1 MKTWPKR
8 IRGAVLTGLSWAVA
22 WVPFAILIG
31 VLIVDPDN
39 SMDEPWFLVGAYPGF
54 LCGVLFHAL
63 RALAS
68 GDRSVAELSLGRAA
82 ALGAAS
88 GVVVGVLPFV
98 FGDSE
103 TVMPAWMFAAIVITA
118 FAAASTVSAVVTAF
132 VARLMR
138 ERGSLRTAA

>member
-54 LCGVLFHAL
+54 LCGVLFYAL
-63 RALAS
+63 RALAD
-68 GDRSVAELSLGRAA
+68 GDSIDELSLGRAA

-103 TVMPAWMFAAIVITA
+103 TVMPAWMFAAIVIAA
-118 FAAASTVSAVVTAF
+118 FAAASTVSAVATVLL
-132 VARLMR
+132 ARMMKQR
-138 ERGSLRTAA
+138 RSLPTAA